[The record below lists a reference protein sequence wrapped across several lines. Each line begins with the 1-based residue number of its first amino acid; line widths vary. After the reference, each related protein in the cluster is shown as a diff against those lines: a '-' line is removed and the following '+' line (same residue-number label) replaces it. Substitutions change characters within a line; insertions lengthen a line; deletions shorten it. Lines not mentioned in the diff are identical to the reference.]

1 MSRRYA
7 VIYADPPW
15 RYSSKHHGYGG
26 AEDHYPTMAL
36 EDIKAI
42 AVPAAD
48 DCALF
53 LWATMP
59 MLPKALEVVEAWSF
73 KYKTTA
79 FCWVKQNKSGIGL
92 VTGLG
97 HWTRSNAE
105 ICLLAT
111 RGRPRRV
118 SARVHSVVISPRGGH
133 SQKPDEV
140 RRRIVE
146 LMGNVPRL
154 EMFARSRTPGWDV
167 WGNEVKNSIALSV
180 RVRSELRAGDFV
192 DSDRRWRRCSTA
204 S

>member
-15 RYSSKHHGYGG
+15 RYSSKHHGFGG
-26 AEDHYPTMAL
+26 AEDHYETMAL
-36 EDIKAI
+36 DDIKAI
-42 AVPAAD
+42 VVPAAD

-59 MLPKALEVVEAWSF
+59 LLQQAFKVIEDWGF

-79 FCWVKQNKSGIGL
+79 FCWVKQNKSGVGL

-97 HWTRSNAE
+97 YWTRSNVE
-105 ICLLAT
+105 VCLLAT
-111 RGRPRRV
+111 RGRPQPV
-118 SARVHSVVISPRGGH
+118 SHRVHSVVTSPRRRH
-133 SQKPDEV
+133 SEKPDEV
-140 RRRIVE
+140 RERIVE

-154 EMFARSRTPGWDV
+154 EMFARTRTPGWDT
-167 WGNEVKNSIALSV
+167 WGNEVKNSIELP
-180 RVRSELRAGDFV
+180 VRSRLDLSGDQPV
-192 DSDRRWRRCSTA
+192 ESGRRWRRCSTA

>member
-1 MSRRYA
+1 MRRYA

-15 RYSSKHHGYGG
+15 RYNSKHHGHGG

-36 EDIKAI
+36 QDIKAI
-42 AVPAAD
+42 RVPASD

-59 MLPKALEVVEAWSF
+59 LLKQAFEVIKAWGF

-79 FCWVKQNKSGIGL
+79 FCWVKQAKSGDGF

-97 HWTRSNAE
+97 SWTRSNAE
-105 ICLLAT
+105 VCLLAT
-111 RGRPRRV
+111 RGRPRPV
-118 SARVHSVVISPRGGH
+118 SHRVHSVVFTPRRRH

-140 RRRIVE
+140 RERIVE

-167 WGNEVKNSIALSV
+167 WGNEVKNSIELKAPQQDDV
-180 RVRSELRAGDFV
+180 RGDAE
-192 DSDRRWRRCSTA
+192 RRWRRCSIA

>member
-1 MSRRYA
+1 MRRYA

-15 RYSSKHHGYGG
+15 RYTQKLHGHGG

-42 AVPAAD
+42 RVPASD

-59 MLPKALEVVEAWSF
+59 LLRQAFEVIEAWGF

-79 FCWVKQNKSGIGL
+79 FCWVKQTKSGDSF

-97 HWTRSNAE
+97 SWTRSNAE
-105 ICLLAT
+105 VCLLAT
-111 RGRPRRV
+111 RGRPRPV
-118 SARVHSVVISPRGGH
+118 SHRVHSVVISPRRRH

-140 RRRIVE
+140 RERIVE

-154 EMFARSRTPGWDV
+154 EMFARSCAPGWDV
-167 WGNEVKNSIALSV
+167 WGNEVKNSIELQVPEQNDV
-180 RVRSELRAGDFV
+180 RGDAE
-192 DSDRRWRRCSTA
+192 RRWRRCSIA

>member
-1 MSRRYA
+1 MRRYA

-15 RYSSKHHGYGG
+15 RYSSKHHGFGG
-26 AEDHYPTMAL
+26 AEDHYSTMAL

-42 AVPAAD
+42 RVPASD

-59 MLPKALEVVEAWSF
+59 LLQQAFEVIDGWGF

-79 FCWVKQNKSGIGL
+79 FGWVKQNKSGAGL

-97 HWTRSNAE
+97 YWTRSNVE
-105 ICLLAT
+105 VCLLAT
-111 RGRPRRV
+111 RGRPRPK
-118 SARVHSVVISPRGGH
+118 SHGVHSVVVAPRRRH

-140 RRRIVE
+140 RDRIVE
-146 LMGNVPRL
+146 LMGNVTRL
-154 EMFARSRTPGWDV
+154 EMFARTRTPGWDV
-167 WGNEVKNSIALSV
+167 WGNEVKGAIELSPGQPLSQ
-180 RVRSELRAGDFV
+180 RVGEDDSE
-192 DSDRRWRRCSTA
+192 RRWRRCSTA